1 MTRRPRAPGTAP
13 GRAAGP
19 YRDHG
24 VGRDGEGKWERDD
37 ARLATPDAR
46 VRGDGRR
53 ETGDGKREG
62 RGRKGENT
70 ALLESDM
77 RAAKALKHD
86 RKEGLTGCVSREA
99 ILNAVRTEG
108 IGVLGTGAKG
118 YWDDMKRRYPH
129 LNLSGRPA
137 PDGCNLAGTRNRLG
151 VVKWRSRISEGRLV
165 REKRENGRWVEDKD
179 DGMSRL
185 RRELAGE

>member
-1 MTRRPRAPGTAP
+1 
-13 GRAAGP
+13 
-19 YRDHG
+19 
-24 VGRDGEGKWERDD
+24 
-37 ARLATPDAR
+37 
-46 VRGDGRR
+46 
-53 ETGDGKREG
+53 
-62 RGRKGENT
+62 
-70 ALLESDM
+70 
-77 RAAKALKHD
+77 
-86 RKEGLTGCVSREA
+86 
-99 ILNAVRTEG
+99 LNAVRTEG

-151 VVKWRSRISEGRLV
+151 VVKRRARISEGRLV